1 MIKRKYKF
9 FDSDIIKFKY
19 STGNMYFR
27 VLKDPDNIFKSS
39 YEQQPWEVYENTVN
53 NCWRWDKI
61 TKVQAKYKDVILK
74 YFIFRKVY
82 KGLK

>member
-1 MIKRKYKF
+1 MKRKYKF

-27 VLKDPDNIFKSS
+27 VLKYPENIFKSS
-39 YEQQPWEVYENTVN
+39 YELKPWEVYETTVN

-61 TKVQAKYKDVILK
+61 TKVQTKYSNNIFNYYLFRLYKDRRLK
-74 YFIFRKVY
+74 
-82 KGLK
+82 